1 MNKFVVFIADYYNVP
16 LYEQTD
22 PDSFLPQNA
31 AVGLKYH
38 NRKESTLIFLV
49 VDESLFTI
57 FLLTYGNELTR
68 SKIIPYE

>member
-1 MNKFVVFIADYYNVP
+1 MNKFAVFIDDYYNVP
-16 LYEQTD
+16 LYEQVTS
-22 PDSFLPQNA
+22 DSFLPQNA
-31 AVGLKYH
+31 AAGLKYH
-38 NRKESTLIFLV
+38 NRKGNTLIFLV